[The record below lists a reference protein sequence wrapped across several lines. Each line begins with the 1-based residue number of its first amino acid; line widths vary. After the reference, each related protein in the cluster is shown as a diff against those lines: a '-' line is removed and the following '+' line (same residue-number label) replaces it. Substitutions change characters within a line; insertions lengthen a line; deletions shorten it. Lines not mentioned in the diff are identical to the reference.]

1 MASATQCA
9 DRPLIRAIRAALR
22 ELADPE
28 KAPIIQAYLK
38 SEMPCLGVQT
48 PFHRKACREVFAQH
62 PLDSFAAWRD
72 TALALWRE
80 AEYRE
85 ERHAA
90 INLTGYKTYRF
101 RQAMKVLP
109 MYREMIVTGAWWD
122 LVDAVATQRLV
133 WLLRRSPR
141 PMSRQM
147 RAWAHSRDLWK
158 RRSAIICQIKQKA
171 DTDLDLLY
179 DAIEPALGEREFFLR
194 KAIGWALR
202 EHAKTDPQEV
212 IRYVRQ
218 HKDELSPLS
227 KREATRNLIKAGLLD
242 AVP

>member
-1 MASATQCA
+1 MAA
-9 DRPLIRAIRAALR
+9 DRDLIQSLRNALD

-28 KAPIIQAYLK
+28 KAPHVQAYLK
-38 SEMPCLGVQT
+38 SEMPCLGVQMPRLRT
-48 PFHRKACREVFAQH
+48 ACRQVLAEH
-62 PLDSFAAWRD
+62 PLPSSEVWRD
-72 TALALWRE
+72 TVLALWRE
-80 AEYRE
+80 AEYRD

-90 INLTGYKTYRF
+90 IALTGGKAYRSY
-101 RQAMKVLP
+101 QSMKVLP
-109 MYREMIVTGAWWD
+109 MYREMVVTGAWWD
-122 LVDAVATQRLV
+122 LVDAVATQRLI
-133 WLLRRSPR
+133 WLLRRSPG
-141 PMSRQM
+141 PMARQM
-147 RAWAHSRDLWK
+147 RRWAHSRDLWK

-171 DTDLDLLY
+171 DTDLDLLH
-179 DAIEPALGEREFFLR
+179 DAIVPAMGEREFFLR

-218 HKDELSPLS
+218 HRDTLSPLS

>member
-1 MASATQCA
+1 MTESSSRA
-9 DRPLIRAIRAALR
+9 DRSLICALRAALCER
-22 ELADPE
+22 ADPE
-28 KAPIIQAYLK
+28 KAPLVQAYLK
-38 SEMPCLGVQT
+38 SEMPCLGVQM
-48 PFHRKACREVFAQH
+48 PFLRVACREVFAEH
-62 PLDSFAAWRD
+62 PLDSLEAWRD
-72 TALALWRE
+72 TVLVLWRE
-80 AEYRE
+80 AEYRD

-90 INLTGYKTYRF
+90 INLTGEAAYRSY
-101 RQAMKVLP
+101 QTLKILP
-109 MYREMIVTGAWWD
+109 MYRQMIVTGAWWD

-141 PMSRQM
+141 PMARQM

-179 DAIEPALGEREFFLR
+179 DAIAPAIGEREFFLR

-218 HKDELSPLS
+218 HKDTLSPLS

>member
-1 MASATQCA
+1 
-9 DRPLIRAIRAALR
+9 
-22 ELADPE
+22 
-28 KAPIIQAYLK
+28 
-38 SEMPCLGVQT
+38 
-48 PFHRKACREVFAQH
+48 
-62 PLDSFAAWRD
+62 
-72 TALALWRE
+72 
-80 AEYRE
+80 
-85 ERHAA
+85 
-90 INLTGYKTYRF
+90 
-101 RQAMKVLP
+101 

-141 PMSRQM
+141 PMARQM

-158 RRSAIICQIKQKA
+158 RRSAIICQIKQRA
-171 DTDLDLLY
+171 DTDLDLLH
-179 DAIEPALGEREFFLR
+179 DAIAPALGEREFFLR

-202 EHAKTDPQEV
+202 EHAKTDPDEV
-212 IRYVRQ
+212 IRYVRE

>member
-1 MASATQCA
+1 MNA
-9 DRPLIRAIRAALR
+9 DLALIRAVRAALC

-28 KAPIIQAYLK
+28 KAPIIQAYMK

-48 PFHRKACREVFAQH
+48 PHHRKACREVFALH
-62 PLDSFAAWRD
+62 PLPSLDAWRD
-72 TALALWRE
+72 TVLTLWRE

-90 INLTGYKTYRF
+90 INLTGERAYRSY
-101 RQAMKVLP
+101 QTMKILP
-109 MYREMIVTGAWWD
+109 MYREMIVSGAWWD
-122 LVDAVATQRLV
+122 WVDAIAVQRLV
-133 WLLRRSPR
+133 FLLRRSPD
-141 PMSRQM
+141 PMARQM
-147 RAWAHSRDLWK
+147 RVWARSRDLWK

-171 DTDLDLLY
+171 GTDLDLLY
-179 DAIEPALGEREFFLR
+179 DAIEPAMGEREFFLR

-202 EHAKTDPQEV
+202 EHAKTDPDEV
-212 IRYVRQ
+212 IRYVRE
-218 HKDELSPLS
+218 HKDRLSPLS

>member
-1 MASATQCA
+1 MPLDLA
-9 DRPLIRAIRAALR
+9 DRPLVRAVRAALR

-28 KAPIIQAYLK
+28 KAPIIQAYMK
-38 SEMPCLGVQT
+38 SSMPCLGVQT
-48 PFHRKACREVFAQH
+48 PYHRAACRRVFAEH
-62 PLDSFAAWRD
+62 PLASPEAWRD
-72 TALALWRE
+72 TVLALWRE

-90 INLTGYKTYRF
+90 INLTGDRAYRDYQ
-101 RQAMKVLP
+101 RMKALP
-109 MYREMIVTGAWWD
+109 MYREMVVTGAWWD
-122 LVDAVATQRLV
+122 WVDAVAVQRLV
-133 WLLRRSPR
+133 HLLRRSPKV
-141 PMSRQM
+141 MARQM

-179 DAIEPALGEREFFLR
+179 DAIAPAIGEREFFLR

-202 EHAKTDPQEV
+202 EHAKTDPHEV

-218 HKDELSPLS
+218 HKDSLSPLS
-227 KREATRNLIKAGLLD
+227 KREAVRNLIKAGLLD

>member
-1 MASATQCA
+1 MSAH
-9 DRPLIRAIRAALR
+9 RPLIRAVRAALR

-28 KAPIIQAYLK
+28 KAPIIQAYMK

-48 PFHRKACREVFAQH
+48 PHHRKACREVFAQH
-62 PLDSFAAWRD
+62 PLPSLDAWRD
-72 TALALWRE
+72 TVLALWRE

-90 INLTGYKTYRF
+90 INLTGERAYRTY
-101 RQAMKVLP
+101 QTLKILP
-109 MYREMIVTGAWWD
+109 MYREMIVSGAWWD
-122 LVDAVATQRLV
+122 SVAVQRLV
-133 WLLRRSPR
+133 FLLRRSPD
-141 PMSRQM
+141 PMARRM
-147 RAWAHSRDLWK
+147 RSWAHSRDLWK

-171 DTDLDLLY
+171 DTDLELLY

-202 EHAKTDPQEV
+202 EHAKTDPEEV
-212 IRYVRQ
+212 IRYVREHQ
-218 HKDELSPLS
+218 AHLSPLS
-227 KREATRNLIKAGLLD
+227 KREAVRNLIKAGLLD